1 MAATTEPEKR
11 RKQRTVE
18 STYVIQMRQLV
29 LVGGKTGDE
38 RAPSD
43 SEWVDIATVT
53 VPARTKRKSIIA
65 AALKKAGLEPE
76 KPIKVRVLNADSA
89 HVSEVQAESEPR
101 LRIS

>member
-1 MAATTEPEKR
+1 MAATTEPAKQ

-18 STYVIQMRQLV
+18 STYVLQQLR
-29 LVGGKTGDE
+29 GEFE
-38 RAPSD
+38 RAGTTYGD
-43 SEWVDIATVT
+43 VWEDVATVT
-53 VPARTKRKSIIA
+53 VPARTKRKSIIT

-89 HVSEVQAESEPR
+89 HVSEVQASREPR